1 MVFNAIH
8 SLTGTL
14 PPEAKPYDPYPLRPE
29 DDDKMKTFG
38 RNVVNV
44 RMNPGMTPTRTQN
57 TPPPP
62 PSGYINKYAP
72 PDSEMPVPYYP
83 DGNKGFDISVDV
95 KQNIQP
101 SPPSSPQNTRGGC
114 RCECRLPYFLRVPGA
129 VLSDPTIDMY
139 AYHHQHHQHPHQ
151 NQQHQQKM
159 TMAQFS
165 PTHLN
170 DSSIETAGGLAS
182 ECAVS
187 CEGAYRFTAVE
198 RETAFF
204 WIYGTALVCLVT
216 CFMTVFTF
224 IVDRQRFHYPERAII
239 FLAGC
244 YFFIALAYL
253 LRMWLGHS
261 AIACDGPFIRY
272 QKTGPTPAPCFFSF
286 ILLYFFGMASA
297 YWWLILTLTWFLTA
311 GLKWSSEAI
320 ASYEQY
326 FHMLAWLLPA
336 VQSVTIL
343 SMGAIDAD
351 AFVGLCSVGNQS
363 RLNLLVFVIGPL
375 CICIAIGSLLLL
387 AGFVALFRIRRV
399 IRARSNTINVKTDK
413 LEKLMMRIGLSS
425 FLYIVPEVVVVGCH
439 IYEYINRP
447 AWERALACNCGG
459 SQDPSSV
466 MLDQPTFGI
475 ILLKYIMSLIIGITS
490 GFWIWSSKTLESWLR
505 ISTKLACCGS
515 DSVSGQ
521 YQHPHP
527 QQQNCRS
534 GRAGNQG
541 PNGGPLLGAN
551 YYGHTPMGMGL
562 GNPMAKVAMS
572 NNNSLNG
579 TPTHHGL
586 GAMAHNLRGG
596 HFGPMD
602 MSTARSLV
610 VESTGRTISS
620 MQHQPLPAPPLPP
633 PPPPLM
639 MGSSHHGGSLT
650 GSQFTHLMTGLNG
663 KMSHV

>member
-1 MVFNAIH
+1 
-8 SLTGTL
+8 
-14 PPEAKPYDPYPLRPE
+14 
-29 DDDKMKTFG
+29 
-38 RNVVNV
+38 
-44 RMNPGMTPTRTQN
+44 
-57 TPPPP
+57 
-62 PSGYINKYAP
+62 
-72 PDSEMPVPYYP
+72 
-83 DGNKGFDISVDV
+83 
-95 KQNIQP
+95 
-101 SPPSSPQNTRGGC
+101 
-114 RCECRLPYFLRVPGA
+114 
-129 VLSDPTIDMY
+129 
-139 AYHHQHHQHPHQ
+139 
-151 NQQHQQKM
+151 
-159 TMAQFS
+159 MAQFS

-170 DSSIETAGGLAS
+170 ASAIETAGGLAS

-187 CEGAYRFTAVE
+187 CEGAYRFTAAE

-244 YFFIALAYL
+244 YFFVALAYL

-272 QKTGPTPAPCFFSF
+272 QKTGPIPPPCFFSF

-363 RLNLLVFVIGPL
+363 RLNLLVFVIAPL

-425 FLYIVPEVVVVGCH
+425 FLYIVPEVVVVACH

-459 SQDPSSV
+459 GQQQLD
-466 MLDQPTFGI
+466 MLLDQPSFGI

-490 GFWIWSSKTLESWLR
+490 GFWIWSGKTLESWLR
-505 ISTKLACCGS
+505 ITTKLACCGG
-515 DSVSGQ
+515 DSVAGQ
-521 YQHPHP
+521 YQHPHG
-527 QQQNCRS
+527 QQSNCRGGGGG
-534 GRAGNQG
+534 GRAGGNLG
-541 PNGGPLLGAN
+541 PVGAQLLGAN
-551 YYGHTPMGMGL
+551 YYGHAAAMGMGL
-562 GNPMAKVAMS
+562 GNPMAKVAIGG
-572 NNNSLNG
+572 NNNTNTNSLNG

-586 GAMAHNLRGG
+586 GAMGRSG

-602 MSTARSLV
+602 MATARSLG
-610 VESTGRTISS
+610 VESRAMSS
-620 MQHQPLPAPPLPP
+620 VQHQPLPAPPLPP